1 MKKYKQVI
9 INLAI
14 LTFLLSSGATA
25 AYAFPDE
32 YNIGG
37 DFDSSEGARVLETF
51 EDGDYR
57 AWKKIVSRHNIF
69 ADYIDTDKFSK
80 FIKARELA
88 RGGEYSEALVL
99 IKELENE
106 IEKIEKIV
114 LDEKKDNAVYKKIDS
129 LNKRTEFLKDKL
141 QSMV

>member
-51 EDGDYR
+51 EDGDYS
-57 AWKKIVSRHNIF
+57 AWKKTVKHRGVL
-69 ADYIDTDKFSK
+69 ADYIDRDKFNK
-80 FIKARELA
+80 FIKTRELA
-88 RGGEYSEALVL
+88 RNGKYSEALEL
-99 IKELENE
+99 SGELEKE
-106 IEKIEKIV
+106 IEQIEKTV
-114 LDEKKDNAVYKKIDS
+114 MNEQKNLAVSKKINS
-129 LNKRTEFLKDKL
+129 INTKAEFLKKKL
-141 QSMV
+141 KNIV